1 MNRRQVER
9 LEELRNGINSALG
22 DIVEDVYASHLRG
35 EQTPNIERAGMEEV
49 MEMEEPIKSYEQ
61 PIPMPRNNT
70 DSLAPYEVTIKQ
82 VNNGFIVNVG
92 CQTFVFE
99 SIDKISGYMKEYFTK
114 PSETIEKH
122 YAGKLF
128 NS

>member
-1 MNRRQVER
+1 MNRRQQER
-9 LEELRNGINSALG
+9 VADLGRAFQEALTDVINMG
-22 DIVEDVYASHLRG
+22 D
-35 EQTPNIERAGMEEV
+35 QMGMEEV
-49 MEMEEPIKSYEQ
+49 MEMEEPTKSYEEPVPM
-61 PIPMPRNNT
+61 PIPADLN
-70 DSLAPYEVTIKQ
+70 SGLAPYEVTIRQ

-92 CQTFVFE
+92 CQTFAFE

-128 NS
+128 GN

>member
-1 MNRRQVER
+1 MNRRQQER
-9 LEELRNGINSALG
+9 VADLGRAFQEALTDVINMG
-22 DIVEDVYASHLRG
+22 D
-35 EQTPNIERAGMEEV
+35 QMGMEEV
-49 MEMEEPIKSYEQ
+49 MEMEEPI
-61 PIPMPRNNT
+61 PMPMPVSQT
-70 DSLAPYEVTIKQ
+70 LAPYEVTIKQ